1 MRLSVENRPDSM
13 FLKDKIVI
21 NFDVIAKMRP
31 LVDKGGMELVLYTID
46 TDTND
51 PQDRVFMDDKYY
63 SFAGRLIKGKV
74 MSEIKNRLKDIC
86 KDWKTKGSSIGEL
99 PLPPQIAGLKLD
111 VQKALVD
118 QTGYI
123 VMYLTYAKQD
133 VK

>member
-31 LVDKGGMELVLYTID
+31 LVDKGGMELVLYAID
-46 TDTND
+46 TETND

-63 SFAGRLIKGKV
+63 SWAGRLVKGKV
-74 MSEIKNRLKDIC
+74 MSEIKDRLRDIC
-86 KDWKTKGSSIGEL
+86 KDWKKNPSAIGEL

-111 VQKALVD
+111 IKKVLVD
-118 QTGYI
+118 PTGYI
-123 VMYLTYAKQD
+123 VMYLDYAKAG